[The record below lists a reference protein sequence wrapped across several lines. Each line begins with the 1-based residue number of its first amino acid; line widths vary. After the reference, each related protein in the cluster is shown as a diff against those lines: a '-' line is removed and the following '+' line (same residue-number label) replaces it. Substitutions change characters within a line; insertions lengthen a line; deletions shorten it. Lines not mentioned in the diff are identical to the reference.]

1 MSKKVFLTG
10 ATGLIGKETLPFLK
24 SRDCEIYALS
34 KSGELKGVKDLK
46 GINIIKGDLF
56 DKELIKGV
64 IGEIKPEYLLHFAW
78 YCTGT
83 FESVINYEFLSSSLD
98 LLTAFGE
105 NGGKKAVMAGTY
117 AEYGYYDENLKES
130 FKTQPINT
138 YSACKDFLHQIS
150 AHYCDKNNIAFGWGR
165 IFSAF
170 GLESDP
176 RRLTSY
182 VVNNLLENKQI
193 VINSGSLIR
202 DYIYS
207 KDASLAFVEF
217 LFSDVCGALN
227 ICTGKA
233 TSIKDYVLMIA
244 RILGR
249 EDLVEFKELPSP
261 QQVRVVGDITRLS
274 NELNFRPRYELETA
288 LNEVISLWGGERK
301 TNKPIK
307 LSNNSLITSEA
318 A

>member
-10 ATGLIGKETLPFLK
+10 GSGLIGKETLPFLK

-78 YCTGT
+78 YCTGV
-83 FESVINYEFLSSSLD
+83 FEDNINYEFLSSSLD
-98 LLTAFGE
+98 LLKAFGE

-117 AEYGYYDENLKES
+117 AEYGHYNENLKEN
-130 FKTQPINT
+130 FQAEPINA
-138 YSACKDFLHQIS
+138 YSKCKDFLRQIS
-150 AHYCDKNNIAFGWGR
+150 ASYCENNDISFGWGR

-182 VVNNLLENKQI
+182 VINNLLENKEI
-193 VINSGSLIR
+193 VIKSGSLIR

-207 KDASLAFVEF
+207 KDVARAFVSF
-217 LFSDVCGALN
+217 LDSDVDGVLN
-227 ICTGKA
+227 ICSGKD
-233 TSIKDYVLMIA
+233 TSIHDYVMMIA
-244 RILGR
+244 GIL
-249 EDLVEFKELPSP
+249 DKKHLVKFEEQKSN
-261 QQVRVVGDITRLS
+261 QQTRVVGDTEKLR
-274 NELNFRPRYELETA
+274 NELKFSTKYDIYDA
-288 LNEVISLWGGERK
+288 LAEVIEQSKFRAGGGGR
-301 TNKPIK
+301 
-307 LSNNSLITSEA
+307 A
-318 A
+318 